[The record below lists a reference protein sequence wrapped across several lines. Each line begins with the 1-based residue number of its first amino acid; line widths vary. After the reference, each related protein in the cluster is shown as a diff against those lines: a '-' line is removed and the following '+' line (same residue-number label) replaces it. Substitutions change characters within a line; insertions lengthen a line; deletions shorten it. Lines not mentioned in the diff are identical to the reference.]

1 MPLEHPVGLLAVT
14 DVAVVIA
21 VGEMRG
27 QLAETV
33 LTNRLATPCTEG
45 LRAGR
50 SAVDQDE
57 PHVPPSNEKRVG
69 LRFDHLCSLFAVSA
83 ILRP

>member
-1 MPLEHPVGLLAVT
+1 MPLEHPVGLT

-27 QLAETV
+27 QLAEIV
-33 LTNRLATPCTEG
+33 LSNRLATPCTEG

-50 SAVDQDE
+50 SAVDHDE
-57 PHVPPSNEKRVG
+57 LPPSNEKRVG
-69 LRFDHLCSLFAVSA
+69 FHLDHPCSLLAVSA
-83 ILRP
+83 ILRPW

>member
-1 MPLEHPVGLLAVT
+1 MPLEHPVGLT

-27 QLAETV
+27 QLAEIV
-33 LTNRLATPCTEG
+33 LSNRLATPCTEG

-50 SAVDQDE
+50 PAIHQHE
-57 PHVPPSNEKRVG
+57 LHVPPPSEKQNTVSVG
-69 LRFDHLCSLFAVSA
+69 
-83 ILRP
+83 